1 MIMQVIESNPQLLPA
16 APVEPAWSRVRSLVV
31 DSVTSPHTKRAYG
44 RALDEVFDWYQREK
58 PGPVCKAVVQRYKA
72 NVLEGRDLAASSI
85 NANLA
90 ALRKLAG
97 EAADNGLLV

>member
-1 MIMQVIESNPQLLPA
+1 M
-16 APVEPAWSRVRSLVV
+16 